1 MIILTVICNKVVSN
15 WFTVIAAAVAAAVAA
30 EAAAAASTAVEI
42 TKKIFRLI
50 DYTSL
55 SELWQRNVW

>member
-1 MIILTVICNKVVSN
+1 MIILIVICNKVVSN
-15 WFTVIAAAVAAAVAA
+15 WFTVIAAAVAA
-30 EAAAAASTAVEI
+30 STALEI